1 MTTADVP
8 GRHGEWA
15 ETRSAAERGAQP
27 PGSPSEAIK
36 GTGGLVAVLV
46 GVAAVAVIAVIAI
59 TKNTQT
65 ASAIAGITAGIVGS
79 IVGAYFG
86 VKAGSDQTKSA
97 IDSQRE
103 QAARAEVYAAHLPAG
118 EASAVID
125 RAETAARATRKLR
138 SEPRGEP

>member
-8 GRHGEWA
+8 GQRGEWA
-15 ETRSAAERGAQP
+15 EARSGAEQGAEP
-27 PGSPSEAIK
+27 PRSPSEAIK
-36 GTGGLVAVLV
+36 GVGGLVAVLV

-86 VKAGSDQTKSA
+86 VKVGSDQTKSA
-97 IDSQRE
+97 IESQRE

-125 RAETAARATRKLR
+125 RAERAARATRKFP
-138 SEPRGEP
+138 SEPRREP